1 MATAANI
8 GYGTT
13 FTWHSVLIG
22 ELTRIGS
29 VTLTVSKQDA
39 TTLATPDAHK
49 EYIPGLID
57 PGEIALEGWFDPDD
71 AGQVLL
77 LADMNARTEQ
87 DWIITF
93 PAGVSSSVLNGK
105 GYCIGFSAGDATPE
119 GLVPFT
125 ATIALSDK
133 PTWTP

>member
-1 MATAANI
+1 MATAADI

-13 FTWHSVLIG
+13 FTWHSVVIG
-22 ELTRIGS
+22 EVTRIGS

-39 TTLATPDAHK
+39 TTLVSPDSYK
-49 EYIPGLID
+49 EYLPGLID
-57 PGEIALEGWFDPDD
+57 PGDVELEGWLDPDD
-71 AGQVLL
+71 AGQKLI

-93 PAGVSSSVLNGK
+93 PVGVSSAVWNGK
-105 GYCIGFSAGDATPE
+105 GYCTGFSGGDATPE

-125 ATIALSDK
+125 ASIALSNK
-133 PTWTP
+133 PTLTP